1 MRAPQHYASALQLTR
16 RVINCSR
23 LWIRRYC
30 TSRQVRARERWRCR
44 IAAARTVRCLFPSD
58 EGLISLWAIEE
69 AVHAEA
75 AS

>member
-30 TSRQVRARERWRCR
+30 TSARCERAKGG
-44 IAAARTVRCLFPSD
+44 V
-58 EGLISLWAIEE
+58 
-69 AVHAEA
+69 A
-75 AS
+75 ASPQLARYAVYFSLMRG